1 MHFVE
6 TIKIKDGTV
15 MALPYHQ
22 TRMERTVRR
31 FFPGLALHDMP
42 RLCEIIDAKAGEGI
56 LKARVVYGE
65 KGVETVE
72 YAPYH
77 MREMKTLQVVE
88 GGDISYEYKSTDR
101 SRLNMLAEKKGNSD
115 EVIILKHG
123 LLTDTSFT
131 NIAIHDGN
139 GWITPR
145 RPLLYG
151 TKRAALLDQGVLT
164 EADITIGD
172 LQRATRVS
180 LFNAMID
187 FGEREIAVHDINTE
201 LI

>member
-1 MHFVE
+1 MKMHFVE

-101 SRLNMLAEKKGNSD
+101 SRLNMLAEKKGN
-115 EVIILKHG
+115 
-123 LLTDTSFT
+123 
-131 NIAIHDGN
+131 
-139 GWITPR
+139 
-145 RPLLYG
+145 
-151 TKRAALLDQGVLT
+151 
-164 EADITIGD
+164 
-172 LQRATRVS
+172 
-180 LFNAMID
+180 
-187 FGEREIAVHDINTE
+187 
-201 LI
+201 

>member
-15 MALPYHQ
+15 MSLPYHQ
-22 TRMERTVRR
+22 SRMERTVRR
-31 FFPGLALHDMP
+31 FFPDLALHDMP

-56 LKARVVYGE
+56 LKARVVYGA

-77 MREMKTLQVVE
+77 MRELKTLQVVE

-101 SRLNMLAEKKGNSD
+101 S
-115 EVIILKHG
+115 
-123 LLTDTSFT
+123 

-172 LQRATRVS
+172 LRRATRVS

>member
-1 MHFVE
+1 M
-6 TIKIKDGTV
+6 
-15 MALPYHQ
+15 
-22 TRMERTVRR
+22 
-31 FFPGLALHDMP
+31 
-42 RLCEIIDAKAGEGI
+42 
-56 LKARVVYGE
+56 VYGG

-77 MREMKTLQVVE
+77 MRELKTLQVVE

-101 SRLNMLAEKKGNSD
+101 SRLNMLAEKKGNAD

-172 LQRATRVS
+172 LRGQPA
-180 LFNAMID
+180 
-187 FGEREIAVHDINTE
+187 
-201 LI
+201 